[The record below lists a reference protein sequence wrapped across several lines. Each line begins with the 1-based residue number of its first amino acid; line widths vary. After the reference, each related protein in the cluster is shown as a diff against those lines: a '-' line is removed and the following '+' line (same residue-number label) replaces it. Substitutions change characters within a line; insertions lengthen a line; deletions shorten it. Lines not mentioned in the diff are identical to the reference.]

1 MQPQQDPP
9 QGGLGSKAYH
19 TPFKIYFKTCVVVG
33 VINGSFLLRYQIE
46 VSDDL
51 ISISSDTYVINL
63 VIKSDIQISEGI

>member
-1 MQPQQDPP
+1 MDVTSELIHAQ
-9 QGGLGSKAYH
+9 KH
-19 TPFKIYFKTCVVVG
+19 
-33 VINGSFLLRYQIE
+33 NGSFLLRYQIE